1 MMCFFEVA
9 ICDLKDGAGG
19 DVDREVLKL
28 KVSISISK

>member
-1 MMCFFEVA
+1 MMCFLRSQFVTSKMER
-9 ICDLKDGAGG
+9 G